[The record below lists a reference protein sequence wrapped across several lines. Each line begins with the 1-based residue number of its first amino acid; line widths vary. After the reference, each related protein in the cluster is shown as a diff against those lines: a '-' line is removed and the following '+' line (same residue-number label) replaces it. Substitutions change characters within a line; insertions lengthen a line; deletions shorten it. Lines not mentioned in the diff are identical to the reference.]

1 MENGEELL
9 RIVFDKSNTEDLED
23 QFKQLNIT
31 SNDIGVYLQ
40 HLTSFG
46 LNKLTKESD
55 RISEEKASIINQTQ
69 ELAFE
74 EYPTFIE
81 AAQCTHDIFQN
92 FQNVSRSTE
101 KLSTNLTQLKER
113 CLEFSQ
119 TAQSLNATRVL
130 TSLALSRHT
139 QLLEILELP
148 QLMDTCVRNGYWEE
162 ALELASYVSRL
173 QRKLAHIPLILKV
186 AQEVQ
191 SCTKLMLS
199 QLVSQLR
206 MPAQLPHCLKVV
218 GYLRRMGV
226 FSDEEIRLKFLQARD
241 AWFKSTLEEI
251 PKDNAYQHMLKT
263 VELSRVHLF
272 DIATQY
278 RAIFTDEDPLVLA
291 NQNIHTNES
300 AIFHT
305 WIVGKVTDF
314 LFTLECDL
322 PQVSPSSLE
331 SVFNQCMYF
340 GLSFGRIGADFR
352 VLLVPIFSRVV
363 LDRFDQSLL
372 AAQTQ
377 FSDSMSKFC
386 VQTQA
391 TSASSASAHSVTNT
405 GDQVQPPF
413 ELTKFRPLA
422 ELCNAIIVSFN
433 DLCCCA
439 PVDLVDLVTRKLEQ
453 TLRSCSQV
461 MADFHRQEK
470 GAFTSSEQKEFAKC
484 CFLYENEFLHYVQK
498 ILHLIFTPAL
508 LSLQTGFT
516 SSEIL
521 KQDLAM
527 LNKEFILEPV
537 SHLLTQVAALVPESV
552 GTPPAPIPESTE
564 TLPAAALEPSEAGEE
579 LGAAPSNVEDAEATP
594 TAPVDIEE
602 VVFQP
607 SVGEDE
613 ETVEDTTT
621 TTLPPQVLESLPA
634 PILESSEAPR
644 VPDASS
650 AEVTPAAPVDMEEVV
665 FQLSDDEQEVPESK
679 VPTREKTVVSVDEN
693 DKEIEP
699 F

>member
-1 MENGEELL
+1 M
-9 RIVFDKSNTEDLED
+9 
-23 QFKQLNIT
+23 
-31 SNDIGVYLQ
+31 
-40 HLTSFG
+40 
-46 LNKLTKESD
+46 
-55 RISEEKASIINQTQ
+55 
-69 ELAFE
+69 
-74 EYPTFIE
+74 
-81 AAQCTHDIFQN
+81 
-92 FQNVSRSTE
+92 
-101 KLSTNLTQLKER
+101 
-113 CLEFSQ
+113 
-119 TAQSLNATRVL
+119 
-130 TSLALSRHT
+130 
-139 QLLEILELP
+139 
-148 QLMDTCVRNGYWEE
+148 
-162 ALELASYVSRL
+162 
-173 QRKLAHIPLILKV
+173 
-186 AQEVQ
+186 
-191 SCTKLMLS
+191 
-199 QLVSQLR
+199 
-206 MPAQLPHCLKVV
+206 
-218 GYLRRMGV
+218 
-226 FSDEEIRLKFLQARD
+226 
-241 AWFKSTLEEI
+241 
-251 PKDNAYQHMLKT
+251 
-263 VELSRVHLF
+263 
-272 DIATQY
+272 
-278 RAIFTDEDPLVLA
+278 
-291 NQNIHTNES
+291 
-300 AIFHT
+300 
-305 WIVGKVTDF
+305 
-314 LFTLECDL
+314 
-322 PQVSPSSLE
+322 
-331 SVFNQCMYF
+331 
-340 GLSFGRIGADFR
+340 
-352 VLLVPIFSRVV
+352 
-363 LDRFDQSLL
+363 
-372 AAQTQ
+372 
-377 FSDSMSKFC
+377 
-386 VQTQA
+386 
-391 TSASSASAHSVTNT
+391 
-405 GDQVQPPF
+405 
-413 ELTKFRPLA
+413 
-422 ELCNAIIVSFN
+422 
-433 DLCCCA
+433 
-439 PVDLVDLVTRKLEQ
+439 
-453 TLRSCSQV
+453 